1 LPRLYSDGAEVAV
14 VDAELLRLPLEH
26 DQEGVDD
33 EGLPRPEAVRT
44 SDSAGSKAAILDPS
58 S

>member
-33 EGLPRPEAVRT
+33 EGLPRPEAGAHLGQRWIH
-44 SDSAGSKAAILDPS
+44 GRNP
-58 S
+58 